1 MTTNDKASK
10 FRRGLHMGCLILAGE
25 SIYLFA
31 YDLRRDYTKPLLEAL
46 QIDNTSLGQL
56 SSMFG
61 ILALLCYFPGGWVAD
76 RFSAR
81 KLLVFS
87 LASTGALGLLLQS
100 FPSFHSLLALY
111 ATMGVTSILTFW
123 GALIKATRQWGGKED
138 QGKAFGIL
146 DGGRGLVSALVA
158 STALFTFAQFEQSIA
173 GLRAVL
179 SLYIGACWL
188 AAMMVWFGVPEDDQ
202 DDAGAAPKDHRAGK
216 TLREVIRMPAV
227 WLQALIILTAYC
239 AYWGTFDISGYAVD
253 AYGKTEAEAAAVS
266 TFTVWLRP
274 GAAIIGGF
282 LADKLSASRIVAG
295 AFALLVAAFVSFALV
310 PPGQST
316 GFMLW
321 LNAAAAGLGAYAL
334 RGVYF
339 AILEESNV
347 PMRLTG
353 TAVGVVSLIGF
364 SADVYL
370 PPLSGYLIDTLH
382 VTGHRIMFGGLAAVS
397 AIGMAAALVVNRYA
411 EPTTEPGPMPEAS

>member
-1 MTTNDKASK
+1 
-10 FRRGLHMGCLILAGE
+10 MGCLILAGE

-31 YDLRRDYTKPLLEAL
+31 YDLRRDYTKPLLDAL
-46 QIDNTSLGQL
+46 QINNTSLGQL
-56 SSMFG
+56 SAMFG
-61 ILALLCYFPGGWVAD
+61 VLALICYFPGGWVAD

-87 LASTGALGLLLQS
+87 LVTTGALGLGLQT
-100 FPSFHSLLALY
+100 FPPFGGLLALY
-111 ATMGVTSILTFW
+111 AAMGITSILTFW
-123 GALIKATRQWGGKED
+123 GALVKATRQWGGKKD

-158 STALFTFAQFEQSIA
+158 STALTTFAQFGAPIA
-173 GLRAVL
+173 GLRAVI
-179 SLYIGACWL
+179 SLYVGACWL
-188 AAMMVWFGVPEDDQ
+188 AALMVWFGVPEPEG
-202 DDAGAAPKDHRAGK
+202 DDAVGPENHRAGH
-216 TLREVIRMPAV
+216 TLREVIRMPVV

-253 AYGKTEAEAAAVS
+253 AYGRSETGAAAVS
-266 TFTVWLRP
+266 TFAVWLRP

-282 LADKLSASRIVAG
+282 LADRLTASRVVAG
-295 AFALLVAAFVSFALV
+295 SFALLVAAFVSFALV
-310 PPGQST
+310 PPSDAT

-321 LNAAAAGLGAYAL
+321 VNAGAIGLGAYTL

-339 AILEESNV
+339 AILQEANV

-353 TAVGVVSLIGF
+353 TAVGVVSLIGY
-364 SADVYL
+364 SPDVFL

-382 VTGHRIMFGGLAAVS
+382 VTGHRIMFGGLAATS
-397 AIGMAAALVVNRYA
+397 AVGMAAALLVSRYA
-411 EPTTEPGPMPEAS
+411 ERGVEQEPPPMVELT